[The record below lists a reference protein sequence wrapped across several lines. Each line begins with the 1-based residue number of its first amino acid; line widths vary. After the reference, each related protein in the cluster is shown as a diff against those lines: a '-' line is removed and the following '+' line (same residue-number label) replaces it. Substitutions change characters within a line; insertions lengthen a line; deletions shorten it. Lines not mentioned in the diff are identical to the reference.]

1 MGKIKILSPEVA
13 GAIAAGEIVERP
25 ASVVRE
31 LCDNAL
37 DAGADIITI
46 EIEQGGIRCIKVTDN
61 GSGMSADD
69 ALLAFQ
75 EHATSKISTL
85 NDLEMI
91 ESRGFRGE
99 ALPSIAAVAK
109 VTLETR
115 RNDDDRG
122 TRVRIE
128 GGTLQEHLPVGTSVG
143 TTVTVENLFYNVPA
157 RYKYL
162 RKDTTEAA
170 RILDAVQK
178 LACARPDVS
187 FRLLNNGRESL
198 HTPGNNDPASVVRVV
213 WGKELADS
221 CRIIPDNEAIHS
233 PVWISGVIG
242 SPDKTRAGRNW
253 QWVYVNERPIKAPI
267 VNAAIDRASQ
277 GWVMKGQYLPMML
290 FISLPPNLLDVNVH
304 PQKLE
309 VRFWDEQKIFSA
321 VYHTIEA
328 HLQRLSAERK
338 LASEG
343 TAQPVVSVL
352 PPEQPDVVIHQPDG
366 DSGGS
371 ERSISILAPPY
382 SADIYDPAS
391 LYISHE
397 GTPVRHGVPKT
408 QISDQVEP
416 KPETTGKANIFTE
429 IGRRGRYVGQL
440 FDTYILMELDTN
452 IYLIDQHAAHEKI
465 IFERL
470 LTRQSEAGEVEE
482 AASVQ
487 PLLIPLRLDL
497 APMELSA
504 VRENGEFLAEL
515 GFDFDFFGE
524 RTVVLRGIPD
534 SPDMISPEIAFRA
547 AIAACSD
554 TNYPL
559 GEGIQTW
566 LEQRKIQATAD
577 IACKAAIKAN
587 YGLDHRSVLS
597 LLEQLENLND
607 PFHCPHGRP
616 TIVEISKAELE
627 KRFGRIV

>member
-37 DAGADIITI
+37 DAGADIV
-46 EIEQGGIRCIKVTDN
+46 EQGGIRRIKVTDN
-61 GSGMSADD
+61 GSGMSTDD

-85 NDLEMI
+85 SDLEMI

-122 TRVRIE
+122 TRVKIE
-128 GGTLQEHLPVGTSVG
+128 GGILQEHLPVGTSVG

-221 CRIIPDNEAIHS
+221 CRIIPDTETSHL
-233 PVWISGVIG
+233 PVRISGVIG

-338 LASEG
+338 LASEDMVRPVA
-343 TAQPVVSVL
+343 TILPAQQPSVVTQ
-352 PPEQPDVVIHQPDG
+352 QPNG
-366 DSGGS
+366 ESAGS
-371 ERSISILAPPY
+371 ERPLPIVAPPY
-382 SADIYDPAS
+382 SADIYDPVS
-391 LYISHE
+391 FYVSQGS
-397 GTPVRHGVPKT
+397 GTTARPESAKPRT
-408 QISDQVEP
+408 SDQGEA
-416 KPETTGKANIFTE
+416 KPESTGRANVFAE

-440 FDTYILMELDTN
+440 FETYIVIELDAN

-470 LTRQSEAGEVEE
+470 LTRRSLESESAEV
-482 AASVQ
+482 APVQ

-497 APMELSA
+497 APTELNA
-504 VRENGEFLAEL
+504 VRENREFLSEL

-534 SPDMISPEIAFRA
+534 SPDMILPEAAFRA

-554 TNYPL
+554 TDYPV

-566 LEQRKIQATAD
+566 LDQRRIQATAD

-587 YGLDHRSVLS
+587 YSLDNHSVLS
-597 LLEQLENLND
+597 LLEQLENLKD